1 MAVTE
6 AIKTYQNYIGGEWVG
21 AGNPIVEIFD
31 PGNSELVYRA
41 ASASVEDARNA
52 VAAARH
58 AADTSDWADDP
69 NRRQIALSK
78 LA

>member
-1 MAVTE
+1 MAIATDV
-6 AIKTYQNYIGGEWVG
+6 KTYQNYINGEWVG

-41 ASASVEDARNA
+41 ASANVEDARSA

-69 NRRQIALSK
+69 NRRPL
-78 LA
+78 